1 MADWEMAEAWTL
13 EEAIANIQQTEDQG
27 KRFYAAWWLGKHRVE
42 DKRAFA
48 ALIEALEDET
58 DRTPDGGYPLRRNAA
73 KALGKLNNAAAVEP
87 LITCLNSDDYYVR
100 ESAAQSLEML
110 GDRRA
115 IEPLCDLLA
124 GGVAAAVLKEGK
136 PHLVQ
141 PYEGIIEA
149 LGTLGA
155 TDKIA
160 AIKPFLEHDLAK
172 VRYATLRAMY
182 QLTGESFYAQELM
195 VALEGDD
202 LQLRRS
208 ALMDLGAIGYVP
220 AGQVIA
226 DTLAE
231 NSLKLISLKGILEIH
246 LDKTEVTLDDE
257 GLHLLGLMDTL
268 L

>member
-115 IEPLCDLLA
+115 IELLLPLADDSDWQIRQRVAQSLGRL
-124 GGVAAAVLKEGK
+124 GGDE
-136 PHLVQ
+136 VQ
-141 PYEGIIEA
+141 
-149 LGTLGA
+149 
-155 TDKIA
+155 
-160 AIKPFLEHDLAK
+160 
-172 VRYATLRAMY
+172 ATLKK
-182 QLTGESFYAQELM
+182 
-195 VALEGDD
+195 
-202 LQLRRS
+202 
-208 ALMDLGAIGYVP
+208 
-220 AGQVIA
+220 
-226 DTLAE
+226 LAE
-231 NSLKLISLKGILEIH
+231 
-246 LDKTEVTLDDE
+246 DE
-257 GLHLLGLMDTL
+257 QDIVAEAAKYYLA
-268 L
+268 